1 MVKIMQIFKNVL
13 KILTLTQNLH
23 CIKKNFTAIIGKLRK
38 LTAKENHTTYMSLMN
53 LYGVNSDTQFIYII

>member
-23 CIKKNFTAIIGKLRK
+23 CNKKNFTAIIGKLRE
-38 LTAKENHTTYMSLMN
+38 LIAKENLTTYMSLMN
-53 LYGVNSDTQFIYII
+53 LYGVTIHTQFI